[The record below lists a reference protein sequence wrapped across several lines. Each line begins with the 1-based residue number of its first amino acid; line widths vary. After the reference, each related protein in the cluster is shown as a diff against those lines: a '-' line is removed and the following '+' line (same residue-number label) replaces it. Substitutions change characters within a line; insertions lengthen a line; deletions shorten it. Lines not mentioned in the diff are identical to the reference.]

1 MKFRHPELPELVTR
15 ILAEEGLSDRNVPS
29 AVIQKLNSTLNDV
42 LNDADVKK
50 RLDVM
55 GVTASPGT
63 PAAYGDQ
70 IKTDLARYADVVKA
84 TQIKSN

>member
-1 MKFRHPELPELVTR
+1 MYTPKGVPQP
-15 ILAEEGLSDRNVPS
+15 ILD
-29 AVIQKLNSTLNDV
+29 KLNAALKKSLTSP
-42 LNDADVKK
+42 DVKK

-84 TQIKSN
+84 AQIKAN

>member
-1 MKFRHPELPELVTR
+1 
-15 ILAEEGLSDRNVPS
+15 
-29 AVIQKLNSTLNDV
+29 V

-63 PAAYGDQ
+63 PAAFGDQ
-70 IKTDLARYADVVKA
+70 IKTDLVRYADVVKA
-84 TQIKSN
+84 AQIKAN